1 MGLVDIFITQIGDP
15 LRVILLAAVIALQ
28 PRLEDRLG
36 KIPTLA
42 AGLVLV
48 ALLIPL
54 LLPNG
59 NVWFIVAALIGL
71 VTNAIQMG
79 VLLGIWTLVR
89 RFKH

>member
-1 MGLVDIFITQIGDP
+1 MGLVDLFITQIGDP
-15 LRVILLAAVIALQ
+15 LRIILLAVVIAAQ

-36 KIPTLA
+36 KILTLA

-54 LLPNG
+54 VFPNG
-59 NVWFIVAALIGL
+59 NVWFLVAAGIGL
-71 VTNAIQMG
+71 ITNAIQMG